1 MKTTIIYC
9 YLLLLLAAVSSC
21 GKDSANNNASHK
33 LKTYTED
40 ITAVGGHVVETYN
53 VNYDEKDRITSI
65 ESTTKPGHRL
75 VYQYS
80 AENSFTF
87 DKIEDN
93 NVISHN
99 LYFINSLSLID
110 STYGYNNMRD
120 TESVKFVY
128 DVDKKLIKQKQYL
141 ISYLLPPVLYNTITF
156 QYDIK
161 GVLTKESDSYYE
173 TSYGYDKA
181 LQNTVQLEPF
191 YFPFKE
197 ELPSHTF
204 TTRFGT
210 TVQTEHTYTFDDKNR
225 LINEKAAGSDGR
237 ITIRSY
243 TYEQ

>member
-1 MKTTIIYC
+1 MKRLTSYFYIF
-9 YLLLLLAAVSSC
+9 LLLAAAASC
-21 GKDSANNNASHK
+21 GKEAANNNASHK

-40 ITAVGGHVVETYN
+40 ITAVGGHQVETYTI
-53 VNYDEKDRITSI
+53 NYDEQDRITSV
-65 ESTTKPGHRL
+65 ESVTRPGHRM

-80 AENSFTF
+80 AENSFTY
-87 DKIEDN
+87 DKYEDN
-93 NVISHN
+93 KVIAHN
-99 LYFINSLSLID
+99 LYFVNSLSLID
-110 STYGYNNMRD
+110 STYQYNNMRD
-120 TESVKFVY
+120 TEAVKFIY
-128 DVDKKLIKQKQYL
+128 DGDKKLIKQKQYI

-161 GVLTKESDSYYE
+161 GTLTKEWDNYYE

-210 TVQTEHTYTFDDKNR
+210 TIQTEHTYTFDDKKR
-225 LINEKAAGSDGR
+225 LINEKAVANDGR

>member
-1 MKTTIIYC
+1 MKRSTSYFYIF
-9 YLLLLLAAVSSC
+9 LLLAAAASC
-21 GKDSANNNASHK
+21 GKEAANNNASHK

-40 ITAVGGHVVETYN
+40 ITAVGGHQVETYTI
-53 VNYDEKDRITSI
+53 NYDEQDRITSV
-65 ESTTKPGHRL
+65 ESVTRPGHRM

-80 AENSFTF
+80 AENSFTY
-87 DKIEDN
+87 DKYEDN
-93 NVISHN
+93 KVIAHN
-99 LYFINSLSLID
+99 LYFVNSLSLID
-110 STYGYNNMRD
+110 STYQYNNMRD
-120 TESVKFVY
+120 TESVKFIY
-128 DVDKKLIKQKQYL
+128 DGDKKLIKQKQYI

-161 GVLTKESDSYYE
+161 GTLTKEWDNYYE

-210 TVQTEHTYTFDDKNR
+210 TIQTEHTYTFDDKQR
-225 LINEKAAGSDGR
+225 LINEKAVANDGR

-243 TYEQ
+243 TYE

>member
-1 MKTTIIYC
+1 LF
-9 YLLLLLAAVSSC
+9 LLIVAASSC
-21 GKDSANNNASHK
+21 GKDSAGNNASHK

-40 ITAVGGHVVETYN
+40 ITAVGGHVVETYT
-53 VNYDEKDRITSI
+53 VNYDGQDRVTSV
-65 ESTTKPGHRL
+65 ESTTKPGHRM

-80 AENSFTF
+80 AENSFTY

-93 NVISHN
+93 KVIAHN
-99 LYFINSLSLID
+99 LYFVNSLSLID
-110 STYGYNNMRD
+110 STWQYNNMRD

-128 DVDKKLIKQKQYL
+128 DVDKKLIKKKQYL
-141 ISYLLPPVLYNTITF
+141 ISYLLPPLLYNTINF
-156 QYDIK
+156 QYDLK
-161 GVLTKESDSYYE
+161 GTLSKETDSYYE

-191 YFPFKE
+191 YFPFNE

-210 TVQTEHTYTFDDKNR
+210 TIQTEHTYTFDDKKR
-225 LINEKAAGSDGR
+225 LINEKAVASDGR

>member
-1 MKTTIIYC
+1 MKTSTIYC
-9 YLLLLLAAVSSC
+9 CLFLLIIAATSC
-21 GKDSANNNASHK
+21 GKDSAGNNNASHK

-53 VNYDEKDRITSI
+53 VNYDQQDRITSV
-65 ESTTKPGHRL
+65 ESTTRPGHRM

-80 AENSFTF
+80 AENSFTY

-93 NVISHN
+93 KVIAHN
-99 LYFINSLSLID
+99 LYFVNSLSLID
-110 STYGYNNMRD
+110 STWQYNNMRD
-120 TESVKFVY
+120 TESVKFIY
-128 DVDKKLIKQKQYL
+128 DVDKKLIKQKQYI

-156 QYDIK
+156 QYDLK
-161 GVLTKESDSYYE
+161 GTLTKESDSYYE
-173 TSYGYDKA
+173 TSYGYDKI

-210 TVQTEHTYTFDDKNR
+210 TIQTEHTYTFDDKKR
-225 LINEKAAGSDGR
+225 LINEKAVASDGR

-243 TYEQ
+243 TYE